1 VGFRVVGTLPRAF
14 HHELGFVDAHL
25 MYRALDRVRSVSMN
39 QQRDQDPSIEAPG
52 VVRLADALA
61 SFGDHWAPRVVAT
74 LNDYEVKV
82 VKAKG
87 DFVWHSH
94 ADTDEL
100 FLVVKGRLQIALR
113 DRVLELGP
121 GELFVVPRGVEHR
134 PSALE
139 EVELLLLEPRGV
151 VNTGE
156 AGGPLTAV
164 RRTL

>member
-1 VGFRVVGTLPRAF
+1 
-14 HHELGFVDAHL
+14 
-25 MYRALDRVRSVSMN
+25 MN
-39 QQRDQDPSIEAPG
+39 QQRDQDPSIKGPG

-121 GELFVVPRGVEHR
+121 GELVVVPRGVEHR
-134 PSALE
+134 PSAPE

-151 VNTGE
+151 VNTGD